1 MIIYSLAITFLLGIS
16 IGYVIYQ
23 VTHERNKKKIEVKKI
38 KYKKF
43 SEEVINTSI
52 VNKPFVI
59 EDLKDDVIP
68 KLHEE
73 VEVAK

>member
-1 MIIYSLAITFLLGIS
+1 MIIYSLVITFLLGIS
-16 IGYVIYQ
+16 VGYTLCEII
-23 VTHERNKKKIEVKKI
+23 NKSKKKKIEVKKI
-38 KYKKF
+38 KYKKIP
-43 SEEVINTSI
+43 EEVINTSI
-52 VNKPFVI
+52 NKPFII

>member
-16 IGYVIYQ
+16 VGYVIYQ

>member
-1 MIIYSLAITFLLGIS
+1 MIIYSLVITFLLGIS
-16 IGYVIYQ
+16 VGYTLCKI
-23 VTHERNKKKIEVKKI
+23 TNKSKKKKIEVKTI
-38 KYKKF
+38 KYKKIP
-43 SEEVINTSI
+43 EEVINTST
-52 VNKPFVI
+52 NKPFVI

>member
-1 MIIYSLAITFLLGIS
+1 MIIYSLVITFLLGIS
-16 IGYVIYQ
+16 VGYTLCKI
-23 VTHERNKKKIEVKKI
+23 TNKSKKKKIEVKKI
-38 KYKKF
+38 KYKKNP
-43 SEEVINTSI
+43 EEVINTST
-52 VNKPFVI
+52 NKPFVI

>member
-1 MIIYSLAITFLLGIS
+1 MIIYSLVITFLLGIS
-16 IGYVIYQ
+16 VGYTLCKI
-23 VTHERNKKKIEVKKI
+23 TNKSKKKKIEVKKI
-38 KYKKF
+38 KYKKIP
-43 SEEVINTSI
+43 EEVINTST
-52 VNKPFVI
+52 NKPFVI